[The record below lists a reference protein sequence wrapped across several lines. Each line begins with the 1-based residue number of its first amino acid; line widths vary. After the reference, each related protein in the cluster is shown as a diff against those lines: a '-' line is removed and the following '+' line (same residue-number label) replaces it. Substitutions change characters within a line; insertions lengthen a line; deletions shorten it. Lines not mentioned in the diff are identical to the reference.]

1 MVFLYMRIFDCTT
14 FYDENFILD
23 VRFNILDQFVDKFV
37 ICESA
42 YSHSGKKKKF
52 NFDIS
57 KFERFKHKIVYLKID
72 HEPKNLIY
80 KSSNNENNKEN
91 TKDVRINAI
100 KRIAY
105 QRNFLKEGIF
115 DASNNDLIFYS
126 DNDEIPKL
134 NDANLDKIQNKLI
147 FFKQKLFYYK
157 FNLFCD
163 RYDWHGTKGCKK
175 KDLIDFEWLRNIK
188 TKKYNFYRF
197 DTIFSKTKYTDVKI
211 INDGGW
217 HFSQLKKIDD
227 IYSKLTNSED
237 HQEFKDTGKKL
248 SDIEDLVNRKVILYD
263 HKAKSSD
270 FKFGKE
276 FKLETIGLEEMPDYI
291 KKNKDQFREW
301 IDTTY

>member
-1 MVFLYMRIFDCTT
+1 MRIFDCTT

-57 KFERFKHKIVYLKID
+57 KFEKFKHKIIYLKID

-80 KSSNNENNKEN
+80 KSSNNENTKEN

-105 QRNFLKEGIF
+105 QRNFLKEGIV

-197 DTIFSKTKYTDVKI
+197 DTLFSKTKYTDVKI

-237 HQEFKDTGKKL
+237 HQEFKDTGKKI

>member
-1 MVFLYMRIFDCTT
+1 MRIFDCTT

-57 KFERFKHKIVYLKID
+57 KFEKFKHKIIYLKID

-80 KSSNNENNKEN
+80 KSTNNENTKEN
-91 TKDVRINAI
+91 SKDVRINAI

-105 QRNFLKEGIF
+105 QRNFLKEGIV

-188 TKKYNFYRF
+188 TKKYNFYRL

-237 HQEFKDTGKKL
+237 HQEFKDTGKKI

-301 IDTTY
+301 IDTTC

>member
-1 MVFLYMRIFDCTT
+1 MRIFDCTT

-57 KFERFKHKIVYLKID
+57 KFEKFKHKIIYLKID

-80 KSSNNENNKEN
+80 KSSNNENTKEN

-105 QRNFLKEGIF
+105 QRNYLKEGIV

-237 HQEFKDTGKKL
+237 HQEFKDTGKKI

-301 IDTTY
+301 IDTTC

>member
-1 MVFLYMRIFDCTT
+1 MRIFDCTT

-57 KFERFKHKIVYLKID
+57 KFEKFKHKIIYLKID

-80 KSSNNENNKEN
+80 KSSNNENTKEN

-105 QRNFLKEGIF
+105 QRNFLKEGIV

-188 TKKYNFYRF
+188 TKKYNFYRL

-237 HQEFKDTGKKL
+237 HQEFKDTGKKI

>member
-1 MVFLYMRIFDCTT
+1 MRIFDCTT

-57 KFERFKHKIVYLKID
+57 KFEKFKHKIIYLKID

-105 QRNFLKEGIF
+105 QRNFLKEGIL

-163 RYDWHGTKGCKK
+163 RYDWYGTKGCKK

-237 HQEFKDTGKKL
+237 HQEFKDTGKKI

-276 FKLETIGLEEMPDYI
+276 FKLKTIVLEEMPDYI

>member
-1 MVFLYMRIFDCTT
+1 MRIFDCTT
-14 FYDENFILD
+14 FYDENFILN

-57 KFERFKHKIVYLKID
+57 KFEKFKHKIIYLKID
-72 HEPKNLIY
+72 HEPKNLVY
-80 KSSNNENNKEN
+80 KSTNNENTKEN

-105 QRNFLKEGIF
+105 QRNFLKEGIV

-126 DNDEIPKL
+126 DNDEIPRL

-188 TKKYNFYRF
+188 TKKYNFYRL

-237 HQEFKDTGKKL
+237 HQEFKDTGKKI

-276 FKLETIGLEEMPDYI
+276 FKLETIGLDEMPDYI

>member
-1 MVFLYMRIFDCTT
+1 MRIFDCTT

-105 QRNFLKEGIF
+105 QRNFLKEGIV

-237 HQEFKDTGKKL
+237 HQEFKDTGKKI

>member
-105 QRNFLKEGIF
+105 QRNFLKEGIL

-163 RYDWHGTKGCKK
+163 RYDWYGTKGCKK

-197 DTIFSKTKYTDVKI
+197 DTLFSKTKYTDVKI

-237 HQEFKDTGKKL
+237 HQEFKDTGKKI

>member
-1 MVFLYMRIFDCTT
+1 MRIFDCTT

-57 KFERFKHKIVYLKID
+57 KFEKFKHKIIYLKID

-80 KSSNNENNKEN
+80 KSSNNENTKEN

-105 QRNFLKEGIF
+105 QRNFLKEGIV

-126 DNDEIPKL
+126 DNDEIPRL
-134 NDANLDKIQNKLI
+134 SDANLDKIQNKLI

-237 HQEFKDTGKKL
+237 HQEFKDTGKKI

>member
-1 MVFLYMRIFDCTT
+1 MRIFDCTT

-57 KFERFKHKIVYLKID
+57 KFEKFKHKIIYLKID

-80 KSSNNENNKEN
+80 ETSNNDYLKEDI
-91 TKDVRINAI
+91 KHVRINAI

-105 QRNFLKEGIF
+105 QRNYLKEGIV

-197 DTIFSKTKYTDVKI
+197 DTLFSKTKYTDVKI

-227 IYSKLTNSED
+227 IYLKLTNSED
-237 HQEFKDTGKKL
+237 HQEFKNTGKKI

>member
-1 MVFLYMRIFDCTT
+1 MRIFDCTT

-57 KFERFKHKIVYLKID
+57 KFEKFKHKIIYLKID

-80 KSSNNENNKEN
+80 KSTNNENTKEN

-105 QRNFLKEGIF
+105 QRNFLKEGIV

-163 RYDWHGTKGCKK
+163 RYDWYGTKGCKK

-237 HQEFKDTGKKL
+237 HQEFKDTGKKI

-301 IDTTY
+301 IDTTC

>member
-1 MVFLYMRIFDCTT
+1 MRIFDCTT

-57 KFERFKHKIVYLKID
+57 KFEKFKHKIIYLKIE

-80 KSSNNENNKEN
+80 KSSNNENTKEN

-105 QRNFLKEGIF
+105 QRNFLKEGIV

-188 TKKYNFYRF
+188 TKKYNFYRL

-237 HQEFKDTGKKL
+237 HQEFKDTGKKI

-276 FKLETIGLEEMPDYI
+276 FKLEAIDLEEMPDYI

-301 IDTTY
+301 IDTTN

>member
-1 MVFLYMRIFDCTT
+1 MRIFDCTT

-105 QRNFLKEGIF
+105 QRNFLKEGIV
-115 DASNNDLIFYS
+115 DASNNDIIFYS

-157 FNLFCD
+157 FNLFCN
-163 RYDWHGTKGCKK
+163 RYNWHGTKGCKK

-237 HQEFKDTGKKL
+237 HQEFKATGKKI

-301 IDTTY
+301 IDTTC

>member
-1 MVFLYMRIFDCTT
+1 MRIFDCTT

-57 KFERFKHKIVYLKID
+57 KFEKFKHKIIYLKID

-80 KSSNNENNKEN
+80 KSTNNENTKEN

-105 QRNFLKEGIF
+105 QRNFLKEGIV

-157 FNLFCD
+157 FNLFCN
-163 RYDWHGTKGCKK
+163 RYNWHGTKGCKK

-237 HQEFKDTGKKL
+237 HQEFKDTGKKI

-270 FKFGKE
+270 YKFGKE

>member
-1 MVFLYMRIFDCTT
+1 MRIFDCTT

-57 KFERFKHKIVYLKID
+57 KFEKFKHKIIYLKID

-80 KSSNNENNKEN
+80 KSSNNEDAKEN

-105 QRNFLKEGIF
+105 QRNFLKEGIV

-163 RYDWHGTKGCKK
+163 RYDWYGTKGCKK

-188 TKKYNFYRF
+188 TKKYNFYRL

-237 HQEFKDTGKKL
+237 HQEFKDTGKKI

-276 FKLETIGLEEMPDYI
+276 FKLETIGLEEMPYYI

-301 IDTTY
+301 IDTTN

>member
-1 MVFLYMRIFDCTT
+1 MRIFDCTT
-14 FYDENFILD
+14 FYDENFILN

-57 KFERFKHKIVYLKID
+57 KFEKFKHKIIYLKID

-80 KSSNNENNKEN
+80 KSSNNESTKEN

-105 QRNFLKEGIF
+105 QRNFLKEGIV

-126 DNDEIPKL
+126 DNDEIPRL
-134 NDANLDKIQNKLI
+134 SDANLDKIQNKLI
-147 FFKQKLFYYK
+147 IFKQKLFYYK

-163 RYDWHGTKGCKK
+163 RYDWYGTKGCKK

-188 TKKYNFYRF
+188 TKKYNFYRL

-211 INDGGW
+211 INNGGW

-237 HQEFKDTGKKL
+237 HQEFKDTGKKI

-276 FKLETIGLEEMPDYI
+276 FKLKTIGLEEMPDYI
-291 KKNKDQFREW
+291 KKNKDQFKEW

>member
-1 MVFLYMRIFDCTT
+1 MRIFDCTT

-57 KFERFKHKIVYLKID
+57 KFEKFKHKIIYLKIE

-80 KSSNNENNKEN
+80 KSSNNENTKEN

-105 QRNFLKEGIF
+105 QRNFLKEGIV

-188 TKKYNFYRF
+188 TKKYNFYRL

-237 HQEFKDTGKKL
+237 HQEFKDTGKKI

>member
-57 KFERFKHKIVYLKID
+57 KFEKFKHKIIYLKID

-80 KSSNNENNKEN
+80 KSTNNENTKEN

-105 QRNFLKEGIF
+105 QRNFLKEGIV

-134 NDANLDKIQNKLI
+134 NNVNLDKIQNKLI

-163 RYDWHGTKGCKK
+163 RYDWYGTKGCKK

-197 DTIFSKTKYTDVKI
+197 DTLFSKTKYTDVKI

-237 HQEFKDTGKKL
+237 HQEFKDTGKKI

-301 IDTTY
+301 IDTTC

>member
-1 MVFLYMRIFDCTT
+1 MRIFDCTT

-57 KFERFKHKIVYLKID
+57 KFEKFKHKIIYLKID

-80 KSSNNENNKEN
+80 KSSNNENTKEN

-237 HQEFKDTGKKL
+237 HQEFKDTGKKI